1 MPGDEREGLMFEP
14 HETAHQSAAA
24 PGRFERGPLG
34 PPPQRHRGWAWVV
47 ALGIAAL
54 VVYVTVA
61 RVRERESSADAAAAR
76 QQALVPVTAVP
87 VVSGDLNLYLTA
99 LGSVTAFNTVT
110 VKSRVDGQLVKVAF
124 KEGQLVK
131 QGDLL
136 AVIDPRPYQ
145 AALDQAEGQLSRDR
159 AALANA
165 RIMLARDR
173 ALYDQNV
180 IARQDLDNQLSTVGQ
195 DAGTIV
201 ADQATVETAK
211 LQLGYCQITAPI
223 TGRIGLRLVDQ
234 GNMVHATDTQGLAVI
249 TQLQPI
255 AVLFTLPEDDIPQ
268 VVRKT
273 VDGTELPVEAYDRSL
288 KDKLASGRLLTLDNQ
303 IDQTTG
309 TIRLKAV
316 FPNRDYMLFPNQFV
330 NVKLLVGTLQDA
342 ILVPA
347 AAVQKSPE
355 GTFVYVVRQDG
366 TVDARKVTVGNTQ
379 GDVTAI
385 SAGLSQGEQVVTDG
399 IDKLRPGIKVE
410 LQMAAN
416 PAAATAAGPAAIR
429 AQ

>member
-1 MPGDEREGLMFEP
+1 MFEP
-14 HETAHQSAAA
+14 PETTQQSAAA
-24 PGRFERGPLG
+24 PGSIERGLLG
-34 PPPQRHRGWAWVV
+34 RPSQPHRGWAWVV

-54 VVYVTVA
+54 VVYAIVA
-61 RVRERESSADAAAAR
+61 RVRGRESSANAAAAR

-131 QGDLL
+131 KGDLL
-136 AVIDPRPYQ
+136 AVIDPRPYR
-145 AALDQAEGQLSRDR
+145 AALDQAEGQLARDR
-159 AALANA
+159 ATLANA
-165 RIMLARDR
+165 RITLARDR
-173 ALYDQNV
+173 ALYNQNV
-180 IARQDLDNQLSTVGQ
+180 IARQDLDNQESMVGQ

-201 ADQATVETAK
+201 ADEAAVETAK

-288 KDKLASGRLLTLDNQ
+288 KNKLASGTLLTLDNQ

-316 FPNRDYMLFPNQFV
+316 FPNPDYMLFPNQFV
-330 NVKLLVGTLQDA
+330 NVKLLIGTLQDA

-366 TVDARKVTVGNTQ
+366 TVDARKVTVGTTQ
-379 GDVTAI
+379 GDIAAI
-385 SAGLSQGEQVVTDG
+385 NAGLSQGEQVVTDG
-399 IDKLRPGIKVE
+399 IDKLRPGIKVKV
-410 LQMAAN
+410 QMAAN